1 MKFFNTLLSI
11 ILLIALSVPVFS
23 QNDSDYKVRAQ
34 KVREE
39 IWNWDIPAFKNR
51 DIPDSLSGEPAVIL
65 ARHQEIK
72 AVSKNK
78 FKFLVITAAKYK
90 EIYLTNTY
98 REMVKINDKA
108 TLDEYSELSYQK
120 YKRLFRFFS
129 RKLAGRVTI
138 IGVRIFKPDGSMKE
152 LDISEEVL
160 TTDTR
165 NEQQNKIAIS
175 GLEVGDILDYF
186 VSQHD
191 EEEVGS
197 RVEPYVFIMGDDKP
211 VLHYSVHCE
220 IGSTCAVE
228 YRAMNGAPGF
238 KVRKDAE
245 GDNILDVEMKNL
257 AKAPV
262 DLWMSP
268 LRQLPIL
275 RMNIRVGGSRR
286 IRKKEGEVYKNPDY
300 QSVIEEVKVDMKDDF
315 TFNQMQ
321 MASRAYANEMNA
333 MIKRARKNDMVTK
346 DSLPYY
352 VYYAFRYWVFYKVSP
367 KDKIV
372 VGAER
377 NFQAADSKRFLLML
391 SLILQKLNID
401 NEIILATSVYGPDS
415 KQVILTGDFDYII
428 KTTEGKPIYM
438 SAEGVFT
445 HCNYIPAANE
455 GQQSPVLT
463 PNAVNA
469 NNLKLRDEAL
479 QRLPATTF
487 SKNVQIE
494 KLRIKLSEN
503 MEDLQVNRETILKGH
518 LRTGEQKRLL
528 LFEDYYE
535 SERKALAIKESF
547 MEEFA
552 DSRKNKALADEYTA
566 AFAKARKEQKDH
578 FINEVT
584 SQFSSKP
591 KELKEYEI
599 TNMALRHDKPDLTY
613 HTSFV
618 IENWIKRGGNNYIID
633 IGKLIGE
640 QLELKPEQLKR
651 NVDIYMPF
659 ARSFE
664 FIISLEIPEGYT
676 VEGVEKLIGNVS
688 NETGK
693 FITEARVE
701 GNTLGLKVT
710 KVYSHAFEK
719 AAKWDQ
725 LTAIINAAG
734 EFYSSKILLR
744 KK

>member
-1 MKFFNTLLSI
+1 MKHFNPLLASI
-11 ILLIALSVPVFS
+11 LFITVSLPVFS
-23 QNDSDYKVRAQ
+23 QNEGDYKARAK

-39 IWNWDIPAFKNR
+39 IWGWNIPAFKNHTV
-51 DIPDSLSGEPAVIL
+51 PDSLANEPAVIL

-108 TLDEYSELSYQK
+108 TLEEYSELSYQK

-138 IGVRIFKPDGSMKE
+138 IGVRIIKPDGAVKE

-197 RVEPYVFIMGDDKP
+197 RVEPYVFVMGDDKP

-220 IGSTCAVE
+220 IGANCAVE
-228 YRAMNGAPGF
+228 YRAMNGAPDF
-238 KVRKDAE
+238 KIKKDGD
-245 GDNILDVEMKNL
+245 GDNILDMEMKNL

-275 RMNIRVGGSRR
+275 RMNIRAGGSRR
-286 IRKKEGEVYKNPDY
+286 IRKKEGEVYKNPDF

-315 TFNQMQ
+315 TYNQMQ
-321 MASRAYANEMNA
+321 MAARYYATEMNS

-367 KDKIV
+367 QDKII

-377 NFQAADSKRFLLML
+377 NFQTADSKRFLLML
-391 SLILQKLNID
+391 SLILQRLDIP
-401 NEIILATSVYGPDS
+401 NEIILAPSVYGPDS
-415 KQVILTGDFDYII
+415 KQSILTSDFDYIV

-469 NNLKLRDEAL
+469 NNLKLRDEAM
-479 QRLPATTF
+479 QKIPVSGF
-487 SKNVQIE
+487 NKNVQIE
-494 KLRIKLSEN
+494 KLRIKFSDN
-503 MEDLQVNRETILKGH
+503 MEDLLINRETILKGH
-518 LRTGEQKRLL
+518 MRSGEQKRLL

-535 SERKALAIKESF
+535 SERKALAVKESF

-578 FINEVT
+578 FINEIT

-591 KELKEYEI
+591 KELKEYQV
-599 TNMALRHDKPDLTY
+599 TNMALRHNSPDFIYRTG
-613 HTSFV
+613 FIMDGWV
-618 IENWIKRGGNNYIID
+618 KKGGNNFIVD
-633 IGKLIGE
+633 IGKLIGG

-651 NVDIYMPF
+651 SVDVYMPF

-664 FIISLEIPEGYT
+664 FIINLEVPEGYT
-676 VEGVEKLIGNVS
+676 VEGVDKLNSSTS

-693 FITEARVE
+693 FITEARLE
-701 GNTLGLKVT
+701 GTTLGLKVT
-710 KVYSHAFEK
+710 KVYNHSFEQAGKWEQLSSVIK
-719 AAKWDQ
+719 AAAD
-725 LTAIINAAG
+725 
-734 EFYSSKILLR
+734 FYPAKILLR

>member
-1 MKFFNTLLSI
+1 MKLFNLVCISLLFS
-11 ILLIALSVPVFS
+11 LSSLPALS
-23 QNDSDYKVRAQ
+23 QNDDYKTRA
-34 KVREE
+34 KNIREE

-51 DIPDSLSGEPAVIL
+51 TVPDSLSNEPAIIL

-120 YKRLFRFFS
+120 YKRLSRFFS

-138 IGVRIFKPDGSMKE
+138 IGARIFKPDGTMKE
-152 LDISEEVL
+152 LDIDEEVL

-165 NEQQNKIAIS
+165 NEQQTKIAIS

-197 RVEPYVFIMGDDKP
+197 RVEPYVFVMGDDKP
-211 VLHYSVHCE
+211 VMHYSVHCE
-220 IGSTCAVE
+220 VGANCAVE
-228 YRAMNGAPGF
+228 YRTMNGAPDF
-238 KVRKDAE
+238 KVKKDSD

-286 IRKKEGEVYKNPDY
+286 IRKKEGEVFKNPDF
-300 QSVIEEVKVDMKDDF
+300 QSVIEEVKVDMKDAF
-315 TFNQMQ
+315 TQGDMQ
-321 MASRAYANEMNA
+321 AIARYYEAEMNK
-333 MIKRARKNDMVTK
+333 MIKQARRNDMVSK

-352 VYYAFRYWVFYKVSP
+352 VYYAFRYWVFYKVRP
-367 KDKIV
+367 QDKII

-377 NFQAADSKRFLLML
+377 NFQTADSKRFLLML
-391 SLILQKLNID
+391 SLILERLKIK
-401 NEIILATSVYGPDS
+401 NEIILAPSIYGPDS
-415 KQVILTGDFDYII
+415 KQSILSSDFDYVI
-428 KTTEGKPIYM
+428 KTTEGKPVYM

-445 HCNYIPAANE
+445 HCNYIPASYE
-455 GQQSPVLT
+455 GQQSPVLSHH
-463 PNAVNA
+463 AVNA
-469 NNLKLRDEAL
+469 LNLKLQDEAMVK
-479 QRLPATTF
+479 LPVTA
-487 SKNVQIE
+487 SNKNVQIE
-494 KLRIKLSEN
+494 KLRVKLADN
-503 MEDLQVNRETILKGH
+503 MEEMLVNRETILKGH
-518 LRTGEQKRLL
+518 MRSSEQKRLL
-528 LFEDYYE
+528 LFEDYYD
-535 SERKALAIKESF
+535 SERKALSVKESF

-552 DSRKNKALADEYTA
+552 DNRKNKTLADEYTA

-578 FINEVT
+578 FTNEVAA
-584 SQFSSKP
+584 QFGTKP
-591 KELKEYEI
+591 KELKEYQI
-599 TNMALRHDKPDLTY
+599 INMALRHDNPDFIY
-613 HTSFV
+613 QTSFLIDGWV
-618 IENWIKRGGNNYIID
+618 KKGGSNFIVD
-633 IGKLIGE
+633 IGKLIGG

-651 NVDIYMPF
+651 NVDIYMPY
-659 ARSFE
+659 ARGFE
-664 FIISLEIPEGYT
+664 FIINLEIPEGYS
-676 VEGVEKLIGNVS
+676 VEGIDKLNSSVN
-688 NETGK
+688 NETGR
-693 FITEARVE
+693 FVTEAKQE
-701 GNTLGLKVT
+701 GNMLGVKVT
-710 KVYSHAFEK
+710 KVYNRSFEPAQK
-719 AAKWDQ
+719 WNELSAVITAASD
-725 LTAIINAAG
+725 
-734 EFYSSKILLR
+734 FYSAKILLR